1 MKPIIIFLSLYVII
15 SSFLSLREPS
25 KETYIKTFTY
35 KNADEIVN
43 NLIKSSFPISDEKK
57 N

>member
-43 NLIKSSFPISDEKK
+43 NLIKPSFPISDEKK